1 MGKPAP
7 EPDSVLNGLPDSAS
21 EKSSEDSGQDL
32 KGSSPPSTPERS
44 RTGDLAAVLPTP
56 EKAAALLA
64 AKADADH
71 EAYAEGTGV
80 IAAPKAPLTPAASAA
95 ARPARSPMSPAPAAV
110 LPKVASE
117 SSSTASTLERKAPA
131 TPATPQPEAPALAQ
145 PVPAFV
151 APPQPDVPAEAQAVA
166 AFIWVNGFPSWPAC
180 MPSAPCIKLA
190 CSERDSG
197 IGKCKG
203 LAQQSL
209 CCLAYPQGVCTVQDI
224 FLAIALFIVRCRKAY
239 SWVKAAILTTLAALI
254 GRLFNTPRAGAEAPC
269 AGAPAV
275 QSRNIPSGLLVQSV
289 RSRHHMTCTL
299 PSGSPCA
306 QRF

>member
-1 MGKPAP
+1 MFGFWLISDILAVTILCRLALYSAGELCLSGVGGVQAEADVSKPAP

-44 RTGDLAAVLPTP
+44 RTGDLTAVLPSP

-95 ARPARSPMSPAPAAV
+95 ARPALSPVSPAPTAV

-117 SSSTASTLERKAPA
+117 SSSTTSILERKAPA
-131 TPATPQPEAPALAQ
+131 TPALPQPEVPAVAQ

-151 APPQPDVPAEAQAVA
+151 APPRPDVPAEAQAVA
-166 AFIWVNGFPSWPAC
+166 AVIWVSCFPSGPAC
-180 MPSAPCIKLA
+180 VSSPPSIRSACCEHDSRTKGGVDKLSTVA
-190 CSERDSG
+190 
-197 IGKCKG
+197 
-203 LAQQSL
+203 SL
-209 CCLAYPQGVCTVQDI
+209 
-224 FLAIALFIVRCRKAY
+224 
-239 SWVKAAILTTLAALI
+239 LI
-254 GRLFNTPRAGAEAPC
+254 DA
-269 AGAPAV
+269 
-275 QSRNIPSGLLVQSV
+275 S
-289 RSRHHMTCTL
+289 
-299 PSGSPCA
+299 
-306 QRF
+306 

>member
-95 ARPARSPMSPAPAAV
+95 ARPALSPVSPAPAAV

-166 AFIWVNGFPSWPAC
+166 AFIWVNVLLTWPAC
-180 MPSAPCIKLA
+180 IPCVRSA
-190 CSERDSG
+190 CSEHGWRTKHKWQLGAVAFLLSRAFHNLFWHCAGHVSG
-197 IGKCKG
+197 SCAFHRA
-203 LAQQSL
+203 L
-209 CCLAYPQGVCTVQDI
+209 PQGLLLGQGSHPHDSRSTHRE
-224 FLAIALFIVRCRKAY
+224 AL
-239 SWVKAAILTTLAALI
+239 
-254 GRLFNTPRAGAEAPC
+254 
-269 AGAPAV
+269 
-275 QSRNIPSGLLVQSV
+275 
-289 RSRHHMTCTL
+289 RHPT
-299 PSGSPCA
+299 
-306 QRF
+306 RRR